1 MFRVI
6 KFLRTMMA
14 SMKNRFTPV
23 ADTKA
28 LEDLLARSHDEPV
41 ILFKHS
47 SMCPISSA
55 AYSEMS
61 RVPNDVSLVVVQQAR
76 DVSREIEARTGIQH
90 ESPQAIIL
98 RNGRAVWNAS
108 HWSIKADAIEDAFRQ
123 YT

>member
-6 KFLRTMMA
+6 KILRTMIA

-28 LEDLLARSHDEPV
+28 LEDLLARSHSEPV

-47 SMCPISSA
+47 STCPISAA
-55 AYSEMS
+55 AYAEMS
-61 RVPNDVSLVVVQQAR
+61 QVPNDISLVVVQGAR
-76 DVSREIEARTGIQH
+76 DVSREIESRTGIRH

-98 RNGRAVWNAS
+98 RNGQAVWNAS
-108 HWSIKADAIEDAFRQ
+108 HWSIRANVVEDAVRQ
-123 YT
+123 YA

>member
-6 KFLRTMMA
+6 KILRTMMT

-28 LEDLLARSHDEPV
+28 LEDLLARSHNEPV

-47 SMCPISSA
+47 STCPISAA
-55 AYSEMS
+55 AYAEMS
-61 RVPNDVSLVVVQQAR
+61 QVSNDISLVVVQGAR
-76 DVSREIEARTGIQH
+76 DISREIEARTGIQH

-108 HWSIKADAIEDAFRQ
+108 HWSIRANAVEDAVRQ
-123 YT
+123 YA

>member
-1 MFRVI
+1 
-6 KFLRTMMA
+6 MA
-14 SMKNRFTPV
+14 SMKNQFTPV

-28 LEDLLARSHDEPV
+28 LEDLLARSHNEPV

-55 AYSEMS
+55 AYAEMK

-76 DVSREIEARTGIQH
+76 DLSREIEARTGIQH

-123 YT
+123 YA